1 MKMRKK
7 DMKKVSISLLITLVI
22 AILVSQIAEIDISA
36 KGKFFITIDGKPVN
50 FTGDLGYPYLTKT
63 QRTMVPIR
71 IISEN
76 MGYNV
81 DWSKDTWHQGI
92 RKVWINNNTNRIELE
107 IGKSTAIVNG
117 KVVPIDRNEKTGEPV
132 DTKAELVGSR
142 TYVPLRFIT
151 EAMGGKVEYEWKD
164 GNHYIYIITGKDTEP
179 VKPTEPTTPSKI
191 KGNVDEMTIWEGFE
205 AIMEY
210 FGKYQYGN
218 TPTFKAIEGSADGA
232 FFWITD
238 SFVEDPY
245 EVMIVIHAWDTPEGQ
260 VVAEKLGSAHLYK
273 LINPTVKEV
282 LRFYLPN
289 GGADELY
296 KIIDDGFNSRLASR
310 DAVINKD
317 ISGLI
322 GADRPV
328 KIVPGGGLRIYIGRN
343 KSTGL
348 MNEAGL
354 RNKD

>member
-117 KVVPIDRNEKTGEPV
+117 KSVPIDRDEKTGEPV

-151 EAMGGKVEYEWKD
+151 EAMGGIVEYERKD
-164 GNHYIYIITGKDTEP
+164 GNHYINIITGKDVEKPEKPTKVTTVTTKQAELTKVGEGYNQHIVDLAKKYNYSTMNLGEGHYFDYKKNQKNGFIEP
-179 VKPTEPTTPSKI
+179 VIQLDAESNNGFWFTFSIMNKEEYKGKNYEI
-191 KGNVDEMTIWEGFE
+191 KFECTSNPEYTKEVDMW
-205 AIMEY
+205 
-210 FGKYQYGN
+210 
-218 TPTFKAIEGSADGA
+218 GSMD
-232 FFWITD
+232 D
-238 SFVEDPY
+238 SFYTSIGLPKEFGAKRGDVVKY
-245 EVMIVIHAWDTPEGQ
+245 EISIRNGKTTKVYPFTI
-260 VVAEKLGSAHLYK
+260 KLGGMH
-273 LINPTVKEV
+273 EV
-282 LRFYLPN
+282 
-289 GGADELY
+289 E
-296 KIIDDGFNSRLASR
+296 
-310 DAVINKD
+310 
-317 ISGLI
+317 
-322 GADRPV
+322 
-328 KIVPGGGLRIYIGRN
+328 
-343 KSTGL
+343 
-348 MNEAGL
+348 
-354 RNKD
+354 